1 MSPFVTIR
9 TLLLA
14 DVDVAAITTGIYPRV
29 PQTPTLPV
37 ITIQKISGAQDETID
52 YAHPRM
58 QVTAWAENYEDGEQ
72 LALTI
77 KYALQR
83 YKGVVGDMTVTGIV
97 FLNDTYVYDP
107 ETGRETFPA
116 DYKLNYLEE

>member
-14 DVDVAAITTGIYPRV
+14 DEDVAAITTTIKPRA
-29 PQTPTLPV
+29 PQGVSGPW
-37 ITIQKISGAQDETID
+37 ITIKKVSGNQDDVLD

-58 QVTAWAENYEDGEQ
+58 QVTAWADTYEAGED
-72 LALTI
+72 LATAI
-77 KYALQR
+77 RQCLQR
-83 YKGVVGDMTVTGIV
+83 YKGVVAGMTVTGIV
-97 FLNDTYVYDP
+97 FLNDTHVYDP

-116 DYKLNYLEE
+116 DYKVNYWEE